1 MLVTFPLQG
10 RHNGPWLGTVGKAL
24 CSWMQL
30 PGISIMLSCEEEGDS
45 GSCLKCHRLS
55 LFLLGSSRFS
65 WINVS
70 YFEGKFAETLNGCFL
85 KIQFSTVMNVFLGSR
100 SMELFTLTF
109 WKSSVITYPC
119 LYYEFT
125 HGSPLCLK
133 LSLILCGQT
142 LVSETTR
149 NKRFEAPHWFMDVPV
164 SNLTELSLRLRGL
177 PSFFCRTPL
186 GSSYFRN
193 TPFHPYS

>member
-1 MLVTFPLQG
+1 MLVPFPLQG

-55 LFLLGSSRFS
+55 LFLLCSSRLP

-70 YFEGKFAETLNGCFL
+70 CVEEKFPETWNGCFL
-85 KIQFSTVMNVFLGSR
+85 KIQFSPVMNVFLGSR

-125 HGSPLCLK
+125 HGSPLWLK

-149 NKRFEAPHWFMDVPV
+149 NKDLNPLIGSWIYQFPI
-164 SNLTELSLRLRGL
+164 SLNSL
-177 PSFFCRTPL
+177 
-186 GSSYFRN
+186 
-193 TPFHPYS
+193 